1 MLARSSRSGRPAQ
14 LYRDHVLNSTRL
26 ALERVQQLLRY
37 YRGDRGP
44 ELENAVHRGSL
55 YSDLGKLSALNQR
68 CLAGAL
74 QQHLPLIHTDAGTQA
89 LLRADALEAAILAYS
104 HHGWLPDV
112 REQQRG
118 VQGRGRFRAA
128 TGARTEVG
136 YKEQQQ
142 REDTYAD
149 TDAHLKEYQQQHEQL
164 VGADRLPA
172 SEPRPPFSGLLRRL
186 GLSCVVDGDRTDA
199 AGGELP
205 QPAANCRWE
214 ERQAALDH
222 HVAGLT
228 SGSPGQ
234 KELRRQVYESCRRGF
249 LPSPLAICTGV
260 CGSGKTTAVMAGSL
274 RLAVAHGLRHIIVV
288 LPRISIIQQAVDVY
302 RRALVLPGERPED
315 VVGEYHHE
323 IDLRQVGALW
333 EQPILVTTSVQFF
346 ETLLAAAATRLRRLQ
361 QLPGSAVFIDEAH
374 LALPPENWPLAW
386 DTVQELTRDWSCHFI
401 MASGS
406 LSRPWEMERLVGV
419 PRILPDILPLELRQA
434 AERLEDRRV
443 RCRFAGERP
452 WGYED
457 LLRETAAAPGPQLIV
472 LNTVQSA
479 ALVARYL
486 RGKGRQVLHLSTALT
501 PPDRKRVIQEVEG
514 RLQRKDKDWCL
525 VATSC
530 VESGMDFS
538 FGYGFREEAG
548 AVSLLQLKGRVNRN
562 DERAGAEVVVFRL
575 AVGKGLIR
583 NPGLE
588 IETKV
593 CREMFAADWFDGSRT
608 LTDLSTEALRRE
620 VAYHEQKKLQAA
632 RLNER
637 KENYPE
643 VEELSRVI
651 KEQTCLAIVDQ
662 ALQARLRRGERVS
675 VNEVTQGSVR
685 LWGPKVRQ
693 LRLEPVESDSMHSYY
708 WNRDYDPDF
717 LGYMAGLL
725 TEIDGFAII

>member
-1 MLARSSRSGRPAQ
+1 MLARSRKNGRPAQ
-14 LYRDHVLNSTRL
+14 AYRDHVLNSTRL

-44 ELENAVHRGSL
+44 ELENAVRRGSL

-68 CLAGAL
+68 CLAGEIA
-74 QQHLPLIHTDAGTQA
+74 QPHLPLIHTDAGTQA
-89 LLRADALEAAILAYS
+89 LLQAGALEAALLAYS
-104 HHGWLPDV
+104 HHGWLPSV
-112 REQQRG
+112 REQQRE

-136 YKEQQQ
+136 YEEQRQ

-149 TDAHLKEYQQQHEQL
+149 TDAHLEEYRRRHEQL
-164 VGADRLPA
+164 LGADRLPA
-172 SEPRPPFSGLLRRL
+172 REPRPPFSGLLRRL

-205 QPAANCRWE
+205 PAANCRWE
-214 ERQAALDH
+214 ERLAALDR
-222 HVAGLT
+222 HVMGLT
-228 SGSPGQ
+228 KGSVAQ
-234 KELRRQVYESCRRGF
+234 RDLRQRVYESCRQG
-249 LPSPLAICTGV
+249 PLAPPLATCAGV
-260 CGSGKTTAVMAGSL
+260 CGSGKTTAVMADRL
-274 RLAVAHGLRHIIVV
+274 RLAAKHRLRHIFVV
-288 LPRISIIQQAVDVY
+288 LARISIIHQAVGVY
-302 RRALVLPGERPED
+302 RKALVLPGERPED

-323 IDLRQVGALW
+323 VRLGQLDAGW
-333 EQPILVTTSVQFF
+333 EQPIIVLTAVQFF

-386 DTVQELTRDWSCHFI
+386 DAMQELVTDWNCHFI

-406 LSRPWEMERLVGV
+406 LSRPWELERLVGV
-419 PRILPDILPLELRQA
+419 PRILPDILPPELRQA

-457 LLRETAAAPGPQLIV
+457 LLRETAAAPGPRLLV

-479 ALVARYL
+479 ALVAKYL
-486 RGKGRQVLHLSTALT
+486 RDKGQQVLHLSTALT
-501 PPDRKRVIQEVEG
+501 PRDRERMIAAVNE
-514 RLQRKDKDWCL
+514 RLRQPDKDWYL

-530 VESGMDFS
+530 VEAGMDFD
-538 FGYGFREEAG
+538 FGSGFREEAG
-548 AVSLLQLKGRVNRN
+548 VMSLLQLLGRINRN
-562 DERAGAEVVVFRL
+562 DERANAEVVVFRL
-575 AVGKGLIR
+575 ATGKGLIR

-588 IETKV
+588 IAIKV
-593 CREMFAADWFDGSRT
+593 CREMFAKNWFDGNRT
-608 LTDLSTEALRRE
+608 RTDLSTEALRRE
-620 VAYHEQKKLQAA
+620 AAHHEKSALQAA
-632 RLNER
+632 RQKER

-651 KEQTCLAIVDQ
+651 KEQTCLVIVDPS
-662 ALQARLRRGERVS
+662 LQERLRRGERVS
-675 VNEVTQGSVR
+675 IRDVTQGSVQM
-685 LWGPKVRQ
+685 WGAKPRQ
-693 LRLEPVESDSMHSYY
+693 LRLERVESDSTYGYY
-708 WNRDYDPDF
+708 WNRTYDPDF

-725 TEIDGFAII
+725 LEIEGIAII